1 MSKEIIF
8 KYNNNNQLKKTI
20 KEIALYNDIK
30 MSSIANN
37 LNISNSQL
45 TNTLNKK
52 NINFNDIKKILDVVG
67 YDLVL
72 EFRPK
77 DNFSI
82 KNKLPDTISINT
94 NNNMEINTDIVDDDI
109 LALLNDTIKYGYS
122 GINVVDNW
130 LENNGYII
138 NSKLFDSDGKIL
150 DNARALLVKGVSFG
164 KTNELIKKKVF
175 IKDKKL

>member
-1 MSKEIIF
+1 M
-8 KYNNNNQLKKTI
+8 NN
-20 KEIALYNDIK
+20 
-30 MSSIANN
+30 IANN

-77 DNFSI
+77 ERIDW
-82 KNKLPDTISINT
+82 LINT
-94 NNNMEINTDIVDDDI
+94 VKVITNNTNTNSADNNNIDIIDDDI
-109 LALLNDTIKYGYS
+109 LALLDSITKYGYS
-122 GINVVDNW
+122 GIDIVDSW

-150 DNARALLVKGVSFG
+150 DKARTLLINSVLFG
-164 KTNELIKKKVF
+164 KTKELIKKNVF
-175 IKDKKL
+175 VKDSVNNTDK

>member
-1 MSKEIIF
+1 MSKEITF
-8 KYNNNNQLKKTI
+8 KYNNNNQLKKAI

-30 MSSIANN
+30 MSDIANN

-77 DNFSI
+77 ENASI
-82 KNKLPDTISINT
+82 KNKLA
-94 NNNMEINTDIVDDDI
+94 E
-109 LALLNDTIKYGYS
+109 YQ
-122 GINVVDNW
+122 
-130 LENNGYII
+130 
-138 NSKLFDSDGKIL
+138 
-150 DNARALLVKGVSFG
+150 
-164 KTNELIKKKVF
+164 
-175 IKDKKL
+175 